1 MSEALLACLE
11 KNNDKTVFKTL
22 ALEVLKVDPEE
33 TIIAIKID
41 DRHRQHFGLVHGGI
55 YTLLAESAA
64 SIAAASGAPEKS
76 STVAL
81 EINANH
87 VCAMREGTLL
97 ATAKPL
103 HRGQKTCVYEVR
115 LEDQGQKLI
124 SIARCTLLILKE
136 PWAVDG
142 AK

>member
-1 MSEALLACLE
+1 MNKALLYGLE
-11 KNNDKTVFKTL
+11 RNNDRTVFK
-22 ALEVLKVDPEE
+22 ALSLQVLKVDPEE
-33 TIIAIKID
+33 SIMAIEID

-55 YTLLAESAA
+55 YTMLAESVA

-87 VCAMREGTLL
+87 LSAMRAGSLR
-97 ATAKPL
+97 ATARPL
-103 HRGQKTCVYEVR
+103 HRGQRTCVYEVR
-115 LEDQGQKLI
+115 LEDEAHKLI

-136 PWAVDG
+136 LPT
-142 AK
+142 